1 MQKQEKFNK
10 TFIYKPM
17 RLILD
22 TNVVIDM
29 LHFSDPHTQMLAAG
43 LVSGQWQC
51 FTDTPCLAE
60 LERVCAYPEFGLDV
74 AAQQSLL
81 ARYQQQSSVC
91 DASGEENYP
100 LPRCRDRDDQKFL
113 ILAARCNADLL
124 ITRDKQVLRLAR
136 HRSLPPPFAI
146 VTAEAAG
153 SLLLSPAENPAL
165 LV

>member
-60 LERVCAYPEFGLDV
+60 LERVCAYPEFALDA
-74 AAQQSLL
+74 AAQQTLL
-81 ARYQQQSSVC
+81 ARYQQQATLC
-91 DASGEENYP
+91 DARGEENYP
-100 LPRCRDRDDQKFL
+100 LPRCRDHDDQKFL
-113 ILAARCNADLL
+113 LLAARCHADLL
-124 ITRDKQVLRLAR
+124 ITRDKQLLRLASHR
-136 HRSLPPPFAI
+136 HLPPPFAI
-146 VTAEAAG
+146 VSLQQFAAEH
-153 SLLLSPAENPAL
+153 PAL
-165 LV
+165 PV

>member
-1 MQKQEKFNK
+1 MARAALLRRGFA
-10 TFIYKPM
+10 
-17 RLILD
+17 D
-22 TNVVIDM
+22 A
-29 LHFSDPHTQMLAAG
+29 DPHTQVLAERLAH
-43 LVSGQWQC
+43 GQWQC
-51 FTDTPCLAE
+51 FTDTSCLTE

-113 ILAARCNADLL
+113 ILAARCHADLL

-136 HRSLPPPFAI
+136 HRHLPPPFAI
-146 VTAEAAG
+146 VSLQQFAAEH
-153 SLLLSPAENPAL
+153 PAL
-165 LV
+165 PV